1 MPPNPQDAIRQ
12 TVRARLL
19 ARSGEARRL
28 REEAGLSIREFAA
41 FLGVDPSSVS
51 RWETG
56 EAVPSRRGV
65 AIRLAEAL
73 DEMATVL
80 GKAERQENRGR
91 ELSPPAA
98 GTKTAVTRAPSP
110 GPIVAGCRAQE
121 HGARDAASTERG

>member
-28 REEAGLSIREFAA
+28 REEAGLSIRELAA

-110 GPIVAGCRAQE
+110 GASIAALRAFE
-121 HGARDAASTERG
+121 HDGRDAVSTGRG